1 MDFYYSPVVPQPLT
15 WSPRTTAG
23 LGNHSP
29 NRGNWYPSWRSSK
42 AVLTAACWQTCL
54 IMFLIHRDPS
64 GLPYQ
69 LSLKVTKPPILP
81 GVFLRRITNRLHAV
95 KMWEACPHACPATY
109 KEETLQTWGWHTVIT
124 DYPFSHISFPARS
137 QLVSPALPPALLPNC
152 PRHLKFVGRSF
163 QLNVLGLKKFN
174 FRVVLTAMLG
184 DFYFKRRK
192 KKKKKLSNKMFTLEV
207 RASWFPEGRSLHQ
220 LVAAPKQIPSRE
232 LTPVPLL
239 CSAGNDCEF

>member
-1 MDFYYSPVVPQPLT
+1 M
-15 WSPRTTAG
+15 A
-23 LGNHSP
+23 H
-29 NRGNWYPSWRSSK
+29 
-42 AVLTAACWQTCL
+42 CH
-54 IMFLIHRDPS
+54 HRLSFFPYI
-64 GLPYQ
+64 LP
-69 LSLKVTKPPILP
+69 LKVSACLP
-81 GVFLRRITNRLHAV
+81 
-95 KMWEACPHACPATY
+95 
-109 KEETLQTWGWHTVIT
+109 
-124 DYPFSHISFPARS
+124 S
-137 QLVSPALPPALLPNC
+137 SPTCLLPNC

-192 KKKKKLSNKMFTLEV
+192 KKKKKSSNKMFTLEV

>member
-1 MDFYYSPVVPQPLT
+1 MTLWIYFLKKNHWIVYLKALIYIMWIISQFWKKDCLCVFVVKKRVPPDSSPLVP
-15 WSPRTTAG
+15 
-23 LGNHSP
+23 
-29 NRGNWYPSWRSSK
+29 
-42 AVLTAACWQTCL
+42 CWQGHQLLPQTLHL
-54 IMFLIHRDPS
+54 I
-64 GLPYQ
+64 
-69 LSLKVTKPPILP
+69 LKMGCIPPI
-81 GVFLRRITNRLHAV
+81 F
-95 KMWEACPHACPATY
+95 
-109 KEETLQTWGWHTVIT
+109 
-124 DYPFSHISFPARS
+124 
-137 QLVSPALPPALLPNC
+137 
-152 PRHLKFVGRSF
+152 KFVGRSF

-192 KKKKKLSNKMFTLEV
+192 KKKKKSSNKMFTLEV